1 MSNPKFIRTKNYDL
15 FSFFHSNREVN
26 NSHVNNLKES
36 IKEHGLIQQIIVNER
51 YQIVDG
57 QNRFV
62 ALQELGLDIEAIVK
76 PGTNEDSVI
85 TTNVM
90 RKGWTLP
97 DYISHYASKGNADY
111 VKLDQ
116 VLQDNDTRIGTNT
129 LVEIYG
135 KGAYKPSRMRNGEDK
150 IDKEKG
156 VKLTEIIL
164 AIEPH
169 IPMYGFTRKFI
180 LPLIQIVMN
189 NDNFELNR
197 MIGSL
202 QRYKVSVYPNVTDTR
217 NGLVDTYNRRLTGK
231 NRIS

>member
-26 NSHVNNLKES
+26 KSHVNNLKES
-36 IKEHGLIQQIIVNER
+36 IQEHGLLQEIIVNEN

-76 PGTNEDSVI
+76 PGTDEDSVI
-85 TTNVM
+85 TTNVV
-90 RKGWTLP
+90 RKGWSLT
-97 DYISHYASKGNADY
+97 DYIYHYASKGNADY
-111 VKLDQ
+111 VRLVQ
-116 VLQDNDTRIGTNT
+116 LLEENDTRIGTNT
-129 LVEIYG
+129 LVEMYG
-135 KGAYKPSRMRNGEDK
+135 KGAYKPTRMRNGEYK
-150 IDKEKG
+150 IDIEKG
-156 VKLTEIIL
+156 KRLTEIVV
-164 AIEPH
+164 AIEPYV
-169 IPMYGFTRKFI
+169 PMYGFTRRFI
-180 LPLIQIVMN
+180 LPLIQIVLN
-189 NDNFELNR
+189 NDNFQLNR

-202 QRYKVSVYPNVTDTR
+202 QRYKVSVYPNTTDTR

>member
-26 NSHVNNLKES
+26 RSHVNNLKES
-36 IKEHGLIQQIIVNER
+36 IQEHGLLQEIIVNEN

-76 PGTNEDSVI
+76 PGTDEDSVI
-85 TTNVM
+85 TTNVV
-90 RKGWTLP
+90 RKGWSLT
-97 DYISHYASKGNADY
+97 DYIYHYASKGNTDY
-111 VKLDQ
+111 VRLVQ
-116 VLQDNDTRIGTNT
+116 LLEENDTRIGTNT
-129 LVEIYG
+129 LVEMYG
-135 KGAYKPSRMRNGEDK
+135 KGAYKPTRMRNGEYK
-150 IDKEKG
+150 IDIEKG
-156 VKLTEIIL
+156 KRLTEIVV
-164 AIEPH
+164 AIEPYV
-169 IPMYGFTRKFI
+169 PMYGFTRRFI
-180 LPLIQIVMN
+180 LPLIQIVLN
-189 NDNFELNR
+189 NDNFQLNR

-202 QRYKVSVYPNVTDTR
+202 QRYKVSVYPNTTDTR